1 MQKKVK
7 GNKGELYCIS
17 KDADVQLDCLDIVAL
32 KLNDFTQAFRDL
44 VIFIRKK
51 DGATK
56 TGKSLRYS
64 ITSYDTLG
72 FQQTDSEKDLLRE
85 LTIRNE
91 ITHDYFNYELHQQ
104 KLIWIIENCSKGA
117 MDVYENLF
125 NYCQE
130 QNLLDCYVNNGE
142 K

>member
-1 MQKKVK
+1 MKFSEELLKSMNLNPIVEKEPVNVMQVREMLLFLKKSAERICQK
-7 GNKGELYCIS
+7 SELYCII

-64 ITSYDTLG
+64 ITSYDTVG
-72 FQQTDSEKDLLRE
+72 FQQTDSEKDFLRE
-85 LTIRNE
+85 LTI
-91 ITHDYFNYELHQQ
+91 
-104 KLIWIIENCSKGA
+104 
-117 MDVYENLF
+117 
-125 NYCQE
+125 
-130 QNLLDCYVNNGE
+130 
-142 K
+142 

>member
-51 DGATK
+51 MA
-56 TGKSLRYS
+56 
-64 ITSYDTLG
+64 
-72 FQQTDSEKDLLRE
+72 
-85 LTIRNE
+85 
-91 ITHDYFNYELHQQ
+91 QQ
-104 KLIWIIENCSKGA
+104 KR
-117 MDVYENLF
+117 ENLSDIALQAMILWDF
-125 NYCQE
+125 SRQILKKIFC
-130 QNLLDCYVNNGE
+130 VNSRYEMKLRMIILTMSYTSKSSYGL
-142 K
+142 